1 MCVYNNNSSCNN
13 RTQHTVTVVED
24 ESQHILITLFARGF
38 FAYKMA
44 QKLTIGWIFHTI
56 IIEKRRLLRSCIF
69 LQIYCRV
76 SQ

>member
-1 MCVYNNNSSCNN
+1 
-13 RTQHTVTVVED
+13 VVED

-69 LQIYCRV
+69 YKFTAESHSERIVPTVGILRSCGQEK
-76 SQ
+76 